1 MKLGER
7 RNGRMDACVFFEEG
21 ERGKLSS
28 GYFSPRA
35 SPRSPVRPI
44 AVVWCVL
51 GGGKKGEEKTERR
64 EEYEKSVKAQK
75 NRQNGGLFILVG
87 LTPSK
92 LEKRYHPKSL

>member
-35 SPRSPVRPI
+35 SPRSPVRPV
-44 AVVWCVL
+44 AP
-51 GGGKKGEEKTERR
+51 
-64 EEYEKSVKAQK
+64 SQAQK
-75 NRQNGGLFILVG
+75 NRQNGGLFVLVG
-87 LTPSK
+87 LPPSK
-92 LEKRYHPKSL
+92 LENGYHPKYL